1 MSPRPS
7 ELRTGVRPRPR
18 HRPRGSARVS
28 LPAVLAALSMVA
40 ASVLFGIYGPRMQQ
54 RGVRVGGTPLADL
67 IKAVSRSAASYS
79 PPRSNAVVDREEE
92 PTNPGGSVNVGASG
106 SVRAAIKDMAEVLGP
121 GVEPPS
127 LLAMDLVLVG
137 SAIERNL
144 AGASGVRLVY
154 ESDRSGD
161 RVFVFEVRD
170 AMQFTH
176 FDSLGRYLPLLSGT
190 RIEEELELGPT
201 RLGLVILGFDD
212 RATVIIAIDV
222 ETAVDVADAVRPVLR
237 PEESS
242 VESAG
247 TELS

>member
-1 MSPRPS
+1 MLLRPS
-7 ELRTGVRPRPR
+7 KSPSATRSRPRR
-18 HRPRGSARVS
+18 RSRGSARVS
-28 LPAVLAALSMVA
+28 LPAVLAALAMVA

-54 RGVRVGGTPLADL
+54 RGVRVAGTPLADL

-79 PPRSNAVVDREEE
+79 PPRIDRFADDDSGTDEDDAGDAGPSDAVR
-92 PTNPGGSVNVGASG
+92 T
-106 SVRAAIKDMAEVLGP
+106 AIKDMAEVLGP
-121 GVEPPS
+121 GVEPSS
-127 LLAMDLVLVG
+127 LATRDLALVG

-144 AGASGVRLVY
+144 AGAAGVRLVY

-222 ETAVDVADAVRPVLR
+222 ETAVEVADAIRPVLR

-242 VESAG
+242 TESTG
-247 TELS
+247 SELS

>member
-1 MSPRPS
+1 M
-7 ELRTGVRPRPR
+7 
-18 HRPRGSARVS
+18 
-28 LPAVLAALSMVA
+28 LAALSMVA
-40 ASVLFGIYGPRMQQ
+40 AAVLFGIYGPRMQQ

-79 PPRSNAVVDREEE
+79 PPRSE
-92 PTNPGGSVNVGASG
+92 PDVGRDDDSRTADGSVDLTASG

-127 LLAMDLVLVG
+127 LLSRDLVLVG

-144 AGASGVRLVY
+144 AGAGGVRLVY

-161 RVFVFEVRD
+161 RVFVFEVQD

-176 FDSLGRYLPLLSGT
+176 FDPRGRYLPLLSGT

-222 ETAVDVADAVRPVLR
+222 ETAVEVADAIRPVLR
-237 PEESS
+237 PDDYPPESTDS
-242 VESAG
+242 
-247 TELS
+247 ELS

>member
-1 MSPRPS
+1 MLLRPS
-7 ELRTGVRPRPR
+7 KSPSATRSRRR
-18 HRPRGSARVS
+18 RRSRGSARIS
-28 LPAVLAALSMVA
+28 LPAVLAALAMVA

-54 RGVRVGGTPLADL
+54 RGVRVAGTPLADL

-79 PPRSNAVVDREEE
+79 PPRIDRSADDEADEDDTGDAGPSDAVR
-92 PTNPGGSVNVGASG
+92 T
-106 SVRAAIKDMAEVLGP
+106 AIKDMAEVLGP
-121 GVEPPS
+121 GVEPSS
-127 LLAMDLVLVG
+127 LATRDLALVG

-144 AGASGVRLVY
+144 AGAAGVRLVY

-190 RIEEELELGPT
+190 RIQEELELGPT

-222 ETAVDVADAVRPVLR
+222 ETAVEVADAIRPVLR

-242 VESAG
+242 TESTG
-247 TELS
+247 SELS

>member
-1 MSPRPS
+1 MTRF
-7 ELRTGVRPRPR
+7 RPRCR
-18 HRPRGSARVS
+18 SRGSARVS
-28 LPAVLAALSMVA
+28 LPAVLAALAMVA

-54 RGVRVGGTPLADL
+54 RGVRVAGTPLADL

-79 PPRSNAVVDREEE
+79 PPRIDRFADDESDEDDTGDAGPSDAVR
-92 PTNPGGSVNVGASG
+92 T
-106 SVRAAIKDMAEVLGP
+106 AIKDMAEVLGP
-121 GVEPPS
+121 GVEPSS
-127 LLAMDLVLVG
+127 LATRNLALVG

-144 AGASGVRLVY
+144 AGAAGVRLVY

-190 RIEEELELGPT
+190 RIQEELELGPT

-222 ETAVDVADAVRPVLR
+222 ETAVEVADAIRPVLR

-242 VESAG
+242 TESTG
-247 TELS
+247 SELS

>member
-1 MSPRPS
+1 MSSRPS
-7 ELRTGVRPRPR
+7 KHGFVRRPGQGQR
-18 HRPRGSARVS
+18 SRGAARVS

-67 IKAVSRSAASYS
+67 IKSVSRSAASYS
-79 PPRSNAVVDREEE
+79 PPRPERGANRADSSRDAD
-92 PTNPGGSVNVGASG
+92 GSVNEGGSGA
-106 SVRAAIKDMAEVLGP
+106 VRTAIKDMAEVLGP

-127 LLAMDLVLVG
+127 LLARDLVLVG
-137 SAIERNL
+137 STIERNL
-144 AGASGVRLVY
+144 AGAGGVRLVY

-176 FDSLGRYLPLLSGT
+176 FDSLGRHLPLLSGT

-222 ETAVDVADAVRPVLR
+222 ETAVEVADAIRPVLR

-242 VESAG
+242 TESTG
-247 TELS
+247 SELS

>member
-1 MSPRPS
+1 MLLRPS
-7 ELRTGVRPRPR
+7 KSPSATRSRPRR
-18 HRPRGSARVS
+18 RSRGSARVS
-28 LPAVLAALSMVA
+28 LPAVLAALAMVA

-54 RGVRVGGTPLADL
+54 RGVRVAGTPLADL

-79 PPRSNAVVDREEE
+79 PPRIDGFADDESDEDDTGDAGPSDAVR
-92 PTNPGGSVNVGASG
+92 T
-106 SVRAAIKDMAEVLGP
+106 AIKDMAEVLGP
-121 GVEPPS
+121 GVEPSS
-127 LLAMDLVLVG
+127 LATRNLALVG

-144 AGASGVRLVY
+144 AGAAGVRLVY

-190 RIEEELELGPT
+190 RIQEELELGPT

-222 ETAVDVADAVRPVLR
+222 ETAVEVADAIRPVLR

-242 VESAG
+242 TESTG
-247 TELS
+247 SELS

>member
-1 MSPRPS
+1 MLLRPS
-7 ELRTGVRPRPR
+7 KSPSATRSRPRR
-18 HRPRGSARVS
+18 RSRGSARVS
-28 LPAVLAALSMVA
+28 LPAVLAALAMVA

-54 RGVRVGGTPLADL
+54 RGVRVAGTPLADL

-79 PPRSNAVVDREEE
+79 PPRIDRFADDESDEDDTGDAGPSDAVR
-92 PTNPGGSVNVGASG
+92 T
-106 SVRAAIKDMAEVLGP
+106 AIKDMAEVLGP
-121 GVEPPS
+121 GVEPSS
-127 LLAMDLVLVG
+127 LSTRDLALVG

-144 AGASGVRLVY
+144 AGAAGVRLVY

-190 RIEEELELGPT
+190 RIQEELELGPT

-222 ETAVDVADAVRPVLR
+222 ETAVDVADAIRPVLR

-242 VESAG
+242 TESTG
-247 TELS
+247 SELS

>member
-1 MSPRPS
+1 
-7 ELRTGVRPRPR
+7 
-18 HRPRGSARVS
+18 
-28 LPAVLAALSMVA
+28 MVA

-54 RGVRVGGTPLADL
+54 RGVRVAGTPLADL

-79 PPRSNAVVDREEE
+79 PPRIDRFADDESDEDDTGDAGPSDAVR
-92 PTNPGGSVNVGASG
+92 T
-106 SVRAAIKDMAEVLGP
+106 AIKDMAEVLGP
-121 GVEPPS
+121 GVEPSS
-127 LLAMDLVLVG
+127 LSTRDLALVG

-144 AGASGVRLVY
+144 AGAAGVRLVY

-190 RIEEELELGPT
+190 RIQEELELGPT

-222 ETAVDVADAVRPVLR
+222 ETAVEVADAIRPVLR
-237 PEESS
+237 PEESPT
-242 VESAG
+242 ESTG
-247 TELS
+247 SELS

>member
-1 MSPRPS
+1 MLLRPS
-7 ELRTGVRPRPR
+7 KQRFATRVRPRPR
-18 HRPRGSARVS
+18 SRGSSRVS
-28 LPAVLAALSMVA
+28 VPAVLAALSMVA

-79 PPRSNAVVDREEE
+79 PPRAERGENRDDG
-92 PTNPGGSVNVGASG
+92 PTEADGAAKAGASG
-106 SVRAAIKDMAEVLGP
+106 SVRTAIKDMVEVLGP

-127 LLAMDLVLVG
+127 LLALDLALVG
-137 SAIERNL
+137 SAVERNL
-144 AGASGVRLVY
+144 AGAGGVRLVY

-176 FDSLGRYLPLLSGT
+176 FDTLGRYLPLLSGT
-190 RIEEELELGPT
+190 RIQEELELGPT

-212 RATVIIAIDV
+212 RVTVIIAIDV
-222 ETAVDVADAVRPVLR
+222 ETAVEVADTIRPVLR

-242 VESAG
+242 EESTG
-247 TELS
+247 SELS

>member
-1 MSPRPS
+1 MLLRPS
-7 ELRTGVRPRPR
+7 KSPSATRSRPRR
-18 HRPRGSARVS
+18 RSRGSARVS
-28 LPAVLAALSMVA
+28 LPAVLAALAMVA

-54 RGVRVGGTPLADL
+54 RGVRVAGTPLADL

-79 PPRSNAVVDREEE
+79 PPRIDRFADDESDEDDTGDAGPSDAVR
-92 PTNPGGSVNVGASG
+92 T
-106 SVRAAIKDMAEVLGP
+106 AIKDMAEVLGP
-121 GVEPPS
+121 GVEPSS
-127 LLAMDLVLVG
+127 LSTRDLALVG

-144 AGASGVRLVY
+144 AGAAGVRLVY

-190 RIEEELELGPT
+190 RIQEELELGPT

-222 ETAVDVADAVRPVLR
+222 ETAVEVADAIRPVLR

-242 VESAG
+242 TESTG
-247 TELS
+247 SELS